1 VNPEDFSAAPALVR
15 KTAEAGR
22 RSPATALNFVVE
34 DGSADEITLAAFLA
48 PAAALAGRLRRSG
61 LRTGDIVAIRGS
73 GGSRAVSEAIVAC
86 TLAGLVAAPLVS
98 LLGDADVDMILD
110 TAGAR
115 GLLAEPA
122 IKSRDLT
129 GHLRRTCERRP
140 DVVVGGIGALAGEA
154 DFALPVT
161 DERPGPVD
169 WTAVSDDSLGFVL
182 FSSGTTG
189 VPKGVLHSYATVDAE
204 VHDFADQLDLL
215 RDGHLLQPFPLG
227 HIGGIAG
234 LFICVTLGRDMTQ
247 LNSWNAVVAADAI
260 DRYRVT
266 GSGTSPYFV
275 QTLLEE
281 RERRGAGLETLRAL
295 ESGGGP
301 VGRELVYRAARLGL
315 RLSRGYGSTEHP
327 TATTHHADDPLEQ
340 RAGSDGFPL
349 NGTRVRVLGA
359 DGRDLPAGHDGEV
372 LLAGPEQT
380 LGYLSGD
387 TSAFLAGGEWF
398 RTGDVGHLTES
409 GELVITGRIKEIIIR
424 GGENISAS
432 EVEKLLAE
440 HPGIAEAAVVGV
452 PDAKFGER
460 AHAFIVLRP
469 GSGPVDLESVRG
481 FFDERRVSRF
491 KTPEYVTTVPYLP
504 RNSLGKVQKHLLTA
518 DLTPRDS

>member
-1 VNPEDFSAAPALVR
+1 VNPEDFSAAPTLVR
-15 KTAEAGR
+15 KTAEAARWSAG
-22 RSPATALNFVVE
+22 TALNFVVE
-34 DGSADEITLAAFLA
+34 DGSADETTLAVFLA
-48 PAAALAGRLRRSG
+48 SAEDLAGRLRRSG
-61 LRTGDIVAIRGS
+61 LRTGELVAIRGG

-86 TLAGLVAAPLVS
+86 VLAGLVAAPLVS
-98 LLGDADVDMILD
+98 LLGDADVDVILD
-110 TAGAR
+110 STRAR

-122 IKSRDLT
+122 IRTRDLT
-129 GHLRRTCERRP
+129 GHLRRTRQRRP
-140 DVVVGGIGALAGEA
+140 GVVVGGIGALAA
-154 DFALPVT
+154 DAHFALPVT
-161 DERPGPVD
+161 DEHPEPVD
-169 WTAVSDDSLGFVL
+169 WSAVRDGSLGFVL

-189 VPKGVLHSYATVDAE
+189 VPKGVMHSYGTIDAE

-227 HIGGIAG
+227 HIGGITG
-234 LFICVTLGRDMTQ
+234 LFICVTMGRHMTQ
-247 LNSWNAVVAADAI
+247 LNSWNAAVAADAI
-260 DRYRVT
+260 DHYGVT

-281 RERRGAGLETLRAL
+281 RERRGTGLETLRAL
-295 ESGGGP
+295 ESGGGR

-340 RAGSDGFPL
+340 RAESDGLPL
-349 NGTRVRVLGA
+349 NGTRIRIVGP
-359 DGRDLPAGHDGEV
+359 DGQNLPAGGDGEV

-387 TSAFLAGGEWF
+387 ASAFVDGEWF
-398 RTGDVGHLTES
+398 RTGDIGRLTDT

-432 EVEKLLAE
+432 EVEQLLQE
-440 HPGIAEAAVVGV
+440 HPDIAEAAVVGM
-452 PDAKFGER
+452 PDVKFGER

-469 GSGPVDLESVRG
+469 DSGPVDLKSIRS
-481 FFDERRVSRF
+481 FFDERRVSKF
-491 KTPEYVTTVPYLP
+491 KTPEYVTTVPRLP
-504 RNSLGKVQKHLLTA
+504 RNGMGKVQKHLLVSDPA
-518 DLTPRDS
+518 PRDT

>member
-1 VNPEDFSAAPALVR
+1 VKPEDFSAAPALVR
-15 KTAEAGR
+15 KTAQAAR
-22 RSPATALNFVVE
+22 RSPGTALNFVLE
-34 DGSADEITLAAFLA
+34 DGSADETTLPAFLA
-48 PAAALAGRLRRSG
+48 SAAALAGRLRRAG
-61 LRTGDIVAIRGS
+61 LRAGDIVAIRGG

-98 LLGDADVDMILD
+98 LLGDADVDVILD
-110 TAGAR
+110 IAGAR

-122 IKSRDLT
+122 VKSRDLT
-129 GHLRRTCERRP
+129 GHLRRTCQRRP
-140 DVVVGGIGALAGEA
+140 DVVVGGIGALARDGG
-154 DFALPVT
+154 FALPVA
-161 DERPGPVD
+161 DEHPGPVD
-169 WTAVSDDSLGFVL
+169 WSAVRDDSLGFVL

-189 VPKGVLHSYATVDAE
+189 VPKGVMHSYATVDAE

-234 LFICVTLGRDMTQ
+234 LFVCVTLGRDMTQ

-275 QTLLEE
+275 RTLLEE

-295 ESGGGP
+295 QSGGGP
-301 VGRELVYRAARLGL
+301 VGRELVYHAARLGL

-327 TATTHHADDPLEQ
+327 TATTHHADDPLAQ
-340 RAGSDGFPL
+340 RAESDGFPL
-349 NGTRVRVLGA
+349 NGTRVRVVGPH
-359 DGRDLPAGHDGEV
+359 GRDEPAGRDGEV
-372 LLAGPEQT
+372 LLAGPEQA

-387 TSAFLAGGEWF
+387 TSAFADGEWF
-398 RTGDVGHLTES
+398 RTGDVGHLTEA

-432 EVEKLLAE
+432 EVEQLLQQ

-469 GSGPVDLESVRG
+469 GSGPVDLHSVRG
-481 FFDERRVSRF
+481 FFDERRISRF
-491 KTPEYVTTVPYLP
+491 KTPEYVTTVPHLP
-504 RNSLGKVQKHLLTA
+504 RNSLGKVQKHLLVA
-518 DLTPRDS
+518 DRGPREA